1 MPTAR
6 NIIHLVPKNLRAVGG
21 MLAPRAC
28 PDHWG
33 LRPEGPQARVPAR
46 QPGGARQGVIPGL
59 GVRGSKSS
67 RDRDLLVVSVPG
79 PHNQFPQ
86 LKGEH
91 RAQTT
96 AFSWPLQGWGEKGRC
111 HQSVACV
118 HIQPSFVFR
127 AGSRIP
133 LLHPSSRAV
142 ASGPRDASQPGSRKL
157 RTRERSWQDQ
167 HPFLP
172 AHRSCRPLWS
182 FGKLRPHWLLG
193 QQAC

>member
-1 MPTAR
+1 
-6 NIIHLVPKNLRAVGG
+6 

-33 LRPEGPQARVPAR
+33 LRPEGPQARVPAH

-59 GVRGSKSS
+59 GVRGSKAES

-96 AFSWPLQGWGEKGRC
+96 SFSWPLQGWGEKGRC
-111 HQSVACV
+111 HRSVACV
-118 HIQPSFVFR
+118 HIQPSFVFQ

-133 LLHPSSRAV
+133 LLHPSSHAV
-142 ASGPRDASQPGSRKL
+142 ASGPRDASQTGSRKL